1 MLKTA
6 RSEEGSLRDETP
18 QAGVWEEAPIV
29 SYREA
34 IQKASSQGAKRDLT
48 VGLLQKE

>member
-1 MLKTA
+1 MK
-6 RSEEGSLRDETP
+6 SLRQGYGGKT
-18 QAGVWEEAPIV
+18 PIV